1 MKTEMCCLR
10 AQSLLTFPVCV
21 LEVSC
26 AWCHSQQS
34 RDSLCFLKDFWIADN
49 FPLDHSYFCWDAQP
63 TSLHLKGSSWPSGG
77 LFSYDFIRE
86 DSLDLYPELNLSHPV
101 LCLQINSSIYIYK
114 QNSLTFLTTSTLL
127 IVLRSTIFLKIS
139 NLSMTYY
146 FCRYFLFCFYM
157 EVLYYI

>member
-34 RDSLCFLKDFWIADN
+34 RDSLCFLKDFWIADT

-63 TSLHLKGSSWPSGG
+63 TSLHLKGCSWPSGG

-101 LCLQINSSIYIYK
+101 LYLQIISSIYIYECHSM
-114 QNSLTFLTTSTLL
+114 QTHVWGLSHSPLQLQEDPVL
-127 IVLRSTIFLKIS
+127 IHTEDSAYGLRVTQHAVP
-139 NLSMTYY
+139 
-146 FCRYFLFCFYM
+146 
-157 EVLYYI
+157 E